1 MASPLWQVRL
11 ADDEKLFNALDA
23 NSQKV
28 ADRDLVPISDTTV
41 LTTALMPAVVTSSSA
56 AAEEAAEAKAAAAA
70 EAMAVA
76 MSNASADETFVR
88 KRAPPSNVLHTAPSP
103 TIARKQTTDSPVAVT
118 SAVMSA
124 VVTQAVVYAA
134 APAEEASTEA
144 FTEAFT
150 EEGAPDEATGEGPT
164 PRMKGTRD
172 LARSSFSR

>member
-28 ADRDLVPISDTTV
+28 ADRDLAPISDTTV

-76 MSNASADETFVR
+76 MSNASADETCVR
-88 KRAPPSNVLHTAPSP
+88 KRAPPANVLHTAPSP
-103 TIARKQTTDSPVAVT
+103 TIARRRHRRRRLPQRRSQRRSQGRGRPTRQ
-118 SAVMSA
+118 
-124 VVTQAVVYAA
+124 QAKVRHR
-134 APAEEASTEA
+134 
-144 FTEAFT
+144 
-150 EEGAPDEATGEGPT
+150 G
-164 PRMKGTRD
+164 
-172 LARSSFSR
+172 